1 MAAWI
6 RGFGGF
12 AVQAALI
19 LFGAISMLVFARDGF
34 QVFLHDAFNWLI
46 VLGESILGAILDQPA
61 IQQTIEK
68 LLSGVQSWLA
78 GLGISVDLV
87 LQPHWKHAFVL
98 LSLAFSGY
106 AHAFKDFAA
115 RSATS
120 VFRYANA
127 LVSAFLGGLMAGTV
141 HLAHTGVVAWPL
153 AAFLLFR
160 GLNSLWRCVFEA
172 SGLRSRVLAFIMAA
186 LWFGGVGLIAMY
198 VLGLENTDVLPGES
212 PSPGLLLIALAVAG
226 VGVWATVFGFGAK
239 RNAVAPQG
247 DAERATPRWL
257 DNPGR
262 KMGLRVLAT
271 LGVAA
276 SVAGLGQA
284 AWGIAREP
292 SAADAAAPSGVFR
305 DCADCPEMILIPAGT
320 FTMGTTEAQNRR
332 RRRQQQLQAAGLLSE
347 ELFAAE
353 LPAREI
359 AVPAFAMARSEVTI
373 AQFQAFIDA
382 TGYRPSGVC
391 WGLQDGEFS
400 FRERINWRHAGYDQG
415 PDHPVVCVTWWDAQ
429 AYARWLSLK
438 TGETYRLPTEAEWEY
453 AARAG
458 TQTQYFWGD
467 DADAGCAFMNGAD
480 ETAQRTFAMAA
491 VLNCDDGAPYTSPV
505 ASYQP
510 NAFGLSDMTGNVFE
524 WVQDCYGAYDPE
536 RTDSVAVVTGDCTSR
551 VIRGGSWDVPPD
563 ALRSAVRAWITP
575 TERIHNVGFRVA
587 RTV

>member
-46 VLGESILGAILDQPA
+46 VLGESILGAIFDQPA
-61 IQQTIEK
+61 IQQAIEK

-115 RSATS
+115 RPATS

-172 SGLRSRVLAFIMAA
+172 RGLRSRVLAFIMAA

-226 VGVWATVFGFGAK
+226 VGVWATVFGFGAR
-239 RNAVAPQG
+239 RNAVAQQG
-247 DAERATPRWL
+247 EAERSAPRWV

-292 SAADAAAPSGVFR
+292 SSAGVIASSGDVFR
-305 DCADCPEMILIPAGT
+305 DCPDCPEMTLIPAGA
-320 FTMGTTEAQNRR
+320 FTMGTTEAQKE
-332 RRRQQQLQAAGLLSE
+332 QLQAAGLWTE
-347 ELFAAE
+347 EWFAAE

-373 AQFQAFIDA
+373 AEFQAFIDA

-391 WGLQDGEFS
+391 WGLQEGEFG
-400 FRERINWRHAGYDQG
+400 FRERINWRHPGYEQG

-429 AYARWLSLK
+429 AYARWLSLR

-458 TQTQYFWGD
+458 TQTHYFWGD

-480 ETAQRTFAMAA
+480 ETAQRTFPNWAA
-491 VLNCDDGAPYTSPV
+491 VNCDDGALYTSPV

-536 RTDSVAVVTGDCTSR
+536 RTDSVDVVTGDCTSR
-551 VIRGGSWDVPPD
+551 VVRGGSWIDRPGI
-563 ALRSAVRAWITP
+563 LRSAYRNRDHP
-575 TERIHNVGFRVA
+575 SNRDNSSGFRLA
-587 RTV
+587 RTL

>member
-6 RGFGGF
+6 RNFGGF
-12 AVQAALI
+12 ALQAVLI
-19 LFGAISMLVFARDGF
+19 LFGAISILVFARDGF
-34 QVFLHDAFNWLI
+34 QIFLHDAFNWLI
-46 VLGESILGAILDQPA
+46 VLGESILGAIFDQPA
-61 IQQTIEK
+61 IQQAIEK

-115 RSATS
+115 RPATS

-153 AAFLLFR
+153 VAFLLFR
-160 GLNSLWRCVFEA
+160 GLNSLWRCLFEA
-172 SGLRSRVLAFIMAA
+172 QVLRSRVLAFIMAA
-186 LWFGGVGLIAMY
+186 LWFGGVSLIAIY
-198 VLGLENTDVLPGES
+198 VLGLENTVVLPGES

-226 VGVWATVFGFGAK
+226 VGVWATVFGFGAR
-239 RNAVAPQG
+239 RNAVAQQG
-247 DAERATPRWL
+247 EAERSPPRWL

-292 SAADAAAPSGVFR
+292 SSAGVIAPSGEVFR
-305 DCADCPEMILIPAGT
+305 DCPDCPEMTLIPAGA
-320 FTMGTTEAQNRR
+320 FTMGTTEAQKE
-332 RRRQQQLQAAGLLSE
+332 QLQAAGLWNE
-347 ELFAAE
+347 EYFAVE
-353 LPAREI
+353 LPAREVS
-359 AVPAFAMARSEVTI
+359 VPAFALARTEVTI
-373 AQFQAFIDA
+373 AQFQAFIEA

-391 WGLQDGEFS
+391 WGLQQGDYG
-400 FRERINWRHAGYDQG
+400 FRERINWRHTGYEQG

-429 AYARWLSLK
+429 AYARWLSLR

-458 TQTQYFWGD
+458 TQTHYFWGD
-467 DADAGCAFMNGAD
+467 NPDAGCAYMNGAD
-480 ETAQRTFAMAA
+480 ETALRTFPNAA
-491 VLNCDDGAPYTSPV
+491 VVDCDDGALYTAPV

-524 WVQDCYGAYDPE
+524 WVQDCHGDYDPE
-536 RTDSVAVVTGDCTSR
+536 RADSAAVVTGNCTFR
-551 VIRGGSWDVPPD
+551 VVRGGSWSLRPVY
-563 ALRSAVRAWITP
+563 LRSAYRDRGAP
-575 TERIHNVGFRVA
+575 TLRVNSFGFRLA
-587 RTV
+587 RTL